1 MHPRR
6 NGTGPCLRA
15 LRPFVQ
21 FWRSRLNRAGLSS
34 DVPGRTARRGRDT
47 RAVTTPSEIDG
58 QVLASVSNAIVRLYK
73 EQFGRGP
80 TRARTEWAGP
90 DQLVVTL
97 EETLTAV
104 ERRLVAMGE
113 HQRVRDH
120 RLFFQHASQ
129 AEFTTAVEQLTGR
142 RVRAFI
148 SGLDS
153 REDLACEV
161 FVLEP
166 EDG

>member
-1 MHPRR
+1 M
-6 NGTGPCLRA
+6 
-15 LRPFVQ
+15 
-21 FWRSRLNRAGLSS
+21 
-34 DVPGRTARRGRDT
+34 
-47 RAVTTPSEIDG
+47 TTPSEIDG

-97 EETLTAV
+97 EETLTPV

-129 AEFTTAVEQLTGR
+129 TEFTTPVEQLTGR
-142 RVRAFI
+142 RVRAFV

-166 EDG
+166 ENG